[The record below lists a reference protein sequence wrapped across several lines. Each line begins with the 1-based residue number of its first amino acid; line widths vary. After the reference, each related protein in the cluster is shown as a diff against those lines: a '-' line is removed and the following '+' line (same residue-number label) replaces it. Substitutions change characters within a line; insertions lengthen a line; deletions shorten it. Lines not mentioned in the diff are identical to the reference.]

1 MPELDEAQIDR
12 LAPLAAVA
20 LASVEDAQGTEI
32 AIDALLEAMFLLA
45 IADGDL
51 DDEEIRHLARA
62 CKRLLGPLVEAD
74 LEGLFLQWSSAI
86 AEEGW
91 ELRMRAI
98 SSTVAGTPLAEPAF
112 RLAVL
117 VALADGRIAPDEAD
131 GIDLMAQALGIRP
144 DIAAKIVQD
153 VVRDLSGART

>member
-1 MPELDEAQIDR
+1 MPELDEVQMDR
-12 LAPLAAVA
+12 LAPLAAMT
-20 LASVEDAQGTEI
+20 LASIEGTVGIE
-32 AIDALLEAMFLLA
+32 AAVDSLLEAMFLLA

-62 CKRLLGPLVEAD
+62 CKRLLGPWVEAD
-74 LEGLFLQWSSAI
+74 LESLFLHWSTAI

-91 ELRMRAI
+91 EARMRAV
-98 SSTVAGTPLAEPAF
+98 SSIVIRTPLAEPAF

-117 VALADGRIAPDEAD
+117 VALADGRIAPDEAE

-144 DIAAKIVQD
+144 DIAARIVQD
-153 VVRDLSGART
+153 VVCDLSGPRT